1 MLPFARRWEFSNLS
15 IISNERCKS
24 GHAPCWPALML
35 VKVLAYATRTHV
47 LSHSLCARFVSGCIH
62 ARGIQR
68 VCGHESPKKWQVKY
82 ENNNTVTLFRRL
94 IVLCHQILIPRKT
107 HEESVDCR
115 NTISNW
121 ASEVTRHYVGFVP
134 FRSVIRFKSRSSLLN
149 NQIKKTLTK
158 RDIFSRIFYTRKNR
172 SHAFTLIF
180 FFLRVR
186 QRAVLISRLSHLH
199 KLAKIALE
207 LWKREACAP
216 CPRCL
221 RCTIYFRWLAPWTE

>member
-1 MLPFARRWEFSNLS
+1 MKGVRAGTRLVDPHSCWLRYLRMQHARMFYL
-15 IISNERCKS
+15 
-24 GHAPCWPALML
+24 
-35 VKVLAYATRTHV
+35 TRSVHV
-47 LSHSLCARFVSGCIH
+47 LFQGASTPEASSVYVDTRALRNDRWNMKTIILSLCLDVWLC
-62 ARGIQR
+62 
-68 VCGHESPKKWQVKY
+68 
-82 ENNNTVTLFRRL
+82 
-94 IVLCHQILIPRKT
+94 CHQILIPRKT

-121 ASEVTRHYVGFVP
+121 ASEVTRHCVGFVP
-134 FRSVIRFKSRSSLLN
+134 FRSVIRLKSRSSLLN
-149 NQIKKTLTK
+149 NQMKKTLTK

-221 RCTIYFRWLAPWTE
+221 RCTIYFRWLAPRTE